1 MACLMGGLR
10 SGTRVAG
17 TFPFRAATP
26 AQPTNSQRDD
36 ETHQR
41 QTAQTSGPKIRV
53 QRGDRPGNM
62 CPPHRRSDFARNM
75 RSPRDA
81 GRKHRLQMAGCPTH
95 IQERL
100 RARAAQMDT
109 WADEIVEIADDASE
123 DYVGREAADGSI
135 ERVFDAEKVQR
146 AKLRI
151 DTRKW
156 LMSKLAARRYGDKV
170 EVEVSGNLDVKDLSD
185 AELEARTRAALA
197 AMGVQVPDTP
207 LLLGPTQP
215 SPDDDALPP
224 PGA

>member
-1 MACLMGGLR
+1 MM
-10 SGTRVAG
+10 TK
-17 TFPFRAATP
+17 P
-26 AQPTNSQRDD
+26 
-36 ETHQR
+36 
-41 QTAQTSGPKIRV
+41 IR
-53 QRGDRPGNM
+53 DRPLK
-62 CPPHRRSDFARNM
+62 R
-75 RSPRDA
+75 A
-81 GRKHRLQMAGCPTH
+81 GRKSEYKEEIALEICVRLIEGQTLREICEAPEMPGESTVYRWLAVQPTF
-95 IQERL
+95 RSAY
-100 RARAAQMDT
+100 ARAAQMDT

-123 DYVGREAADGSI
+123 DYVDREAADGSI

-215 SPDDDALPP
+215 SLDDDALPP